1 MGLFHLFSKC
11 ACVTSKYRMEENKT
25 LVLALNLAMSVD
37 ERGHAQLSSL
47 DQDKLEGSKW
57 RK

>member
-1 MGLFHLFSKC
+1 
-11 ACVTSKYRMEENKT
+11 MEENKT

-37 ERGHAQLSSL
+37 KRGHAQLLNL